1 MEQRLLSDVRRFNRS
16 VTQRIGALDDSYL
29 GVGRPLG
36 EARLLWEIGPEGVEV
51 RALRRRLGLDSGYA
65 SRLLG
70 ALVDAGLVEV
80 RPSPADGRVRVVTLT
95 RRGRAARRKL
105 DERSDELAAS
115 LLEPLSASQRDELVA
130 AMGRVE
136 RLLAAGAV
144 EVEAVDP
151 EDPDAQ
157 RCLAAYFAE
166 LEEREPGRFD
176 PSVGATAEP
185 HELRPPAGAMLVVY
199 RDGEPA
205 GCGAVKNHPGAV
217 SDVKRMWVDESAR
230 GLGVG
235 RRLLAE
241 LEDRARAFGARRA
254 RLETNRHLVEAIAL
268 YRSVGYREVPAFN
281 DEPFAH
287 HWFEKAIP

>member
-1 MEQRLLSDVRRFNRS
+1 MEQQLISDVRRFNRS

-29 GVGRPLG
+29 GGGRPLG
-36 EARLLWEIGPEGVEV
+36 EARLLWEVGPAGVEV

-70 ALVDAGLVEV
+70 ALMEAGLVEL

-95 RRGRAARRKL
+95 RRGRAERRNL
-105 DERSDELAAS
+105 DARSDELAAS
-115 LLEPLSASQRDELVA
+115 LLEPLSAHQREELVA
-130 AMGRVE
+130 AMRRVE
-136 RLLAAGAV
+136 RLLAAGGV
-144 EVEAVDP
+144 EINAVDP
-151 EDPDAQ
+151 EHADA
-157 RCLAAYFAE
+157 RSCLAAYFAE

-185 HELRPPAGAMLVVY
+185 HELRPPAGVMLVIY
-199 RDGEPA
+199 RDGEPV

-230 GLGVG
+230 GLGLG
-235 RRLLAE
+235 RRLLEE
-241 LEDRARAFGARRA
+241 LETRARDFGARRA
-254 RLETNRHLVEAIAL
+254 RLETNHNLVEAIAL

-281 DEPFAH
+281 DEPYADL
-287 HWFEKAIP
+287 WFEKEL